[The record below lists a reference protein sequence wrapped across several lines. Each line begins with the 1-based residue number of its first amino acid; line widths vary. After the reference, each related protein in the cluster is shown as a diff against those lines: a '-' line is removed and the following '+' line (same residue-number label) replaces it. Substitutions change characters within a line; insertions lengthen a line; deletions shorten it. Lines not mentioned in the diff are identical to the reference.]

1 MRFLIFSMFMLVGA
15 GAAADECAYQEPR
28 NLDIDAA
35 GLHTLEAKLGSSD
48 LHAEGVAGLNKIEVR
63 ARACASEKDRLAGLT
78 VEQLRVGDTV
88 TVSTHQA
95 DQQYFSIVGSNYA
108 YIDLEIRMP
117 QSLALRVRSNS
128 GDSVLKNLSSLD
140 FSSHSGDL
148 IVDHVDGSV
157 IVDVHS
163 GDVKADGIGSL
174 DVQHSGSGDIQA
186 AHVRGDVHVG
196 RVGSGDLNF
205 TDVGKGVHVE
215 SVGSGDV
222 IVRGAGGTVQVDS
235 IGSGDVNASDVG
247 GDLIVK
253 SAGSGDVH
261 HSAVKGKVSIPK
273 DHDDDDDN
281 NDSDD

>member
-1 MRFLIFSMFMLVGA
+1 MRFLIFSTLMLVGA
-15 GAAADECAYQEPR
+15 GAFANECAYEEPR

-35 GLHTLEAKLGSSD
+35 GLHTLEAKLGSND
-48 LHAEGVAGLNKIEVR
+48 LRAEGVAGLNKIEVR
-63 ARACASEKDRLAGLT
+63 ARACASEQSRLAGLT
-78 VEQLRVGDTV
+78 LDQTRVGDTV
-88 TVSTHQA
+88 TLTTHQA
-95 DQQYFSIVGSNYA
+95 DQQNFSMFGSNYA
-108 YIDLEIRMP
+108 YIDVEVRMP

-128 GDSVLKNLSSLD
+128 GDSDLKNLSSLD

-148 IVDHVDGSV
+148 IVDHVDGAV
-157 IVDVHS
+157 VVDVHS

-186 AHVRGDVHVG
+186 ENVKGDVHVG
-196 RVGSGDLNF
+196 RVGSGDLTF
-205 TDVGKGVHVE
+205 TGVGKGVHVE

-222 IVRGAGGTVQVDS
+222 IVRNAGGTVLVDS

-261 HSAVKGKVSIPK
+261 HSGVKGKISVPK
-273 DHDDDDDN
+273 NDDDN
-281 NDSDD
+281 DNDDD

>member
-1 MRFLIFSMFMLVGA
+1 MRFLIFSTLMMSCA
-15 GAAADECAYQEPR
+15 GVLANECAFEEPR

-48 LHAEGVAGLNKIEVR
+48 LRAEGVAGLSKIEVR
-63 ARACASEKDRLAGLT
+63 ARACSSDKSRLSGLT
-78 VEQLRVGDTV
+78 VDQTRVGDTV
-88 TVSTHQA
+88 TVTTHQA
-95 DQQYFSIVGSNYA
+95 DEQTFNNMTHSNYA
-108 YIDLEIRMP
+108 YIDLVVRIP

-128 GDSVLKNLSSLD
+128 GDGDVKNLSSLD

-148 IVDHVDGSV
+148 IVNHVDGAV

-163 GDVKADGIGSL
+163 GDVKANGLGSL

-186 AHVRGDVHVG
+186 AEVKGDVHVG
-196 RVGSGDLNF
+196 RVGSGDLTF
-205 TDVGKGVHVE
+205 SGIGKGVHIE

-222 IVRGAGGTVQVDS
+222 IVRGAGGTVLVDS
-235 IGSGDVNASDVG
+235 IGSGDVNASDIG

-261 HSAVKGKVSIPK
+261 HSSVKGKVSVPK
-273 DHDDDDDN
+273 NHDDE
-281 NDSDD
+281 

>member
-1 MRFLIFSMFMLVGA
+1 MRFLIFSTLMLAGA
-15 GAAADECAYQEPR
+15 GAAANECAYEEPR

-48 LHAEGVAGLNKIEVR
+48 LRAEGVAGLNNIEVR
-63 ARACASEKDRLAGLT
+63 ARACASEKSRLAGLT
-78 VEQLRVGDTV
+78 LDQTRVGDTV
-88 TVSTHQA
+88 TLSTHHA
-95 DQQYFSIVGSNYA
+95 DQHHFSTFGSNYA
-108 YIDLEIRMP
+108 YIDLELRMP

-128 GDSVLKNLSSLD
+128 GDSDLKNLSSMD

-148 IVDHVDGSV
+148 IVHHVDGAV
-157 IVDVHS
+157 VVDVHS

-186 AHVRGDVHVG
+186 ENVKGEVHVG
-196 RVGSGDLNF
+196 RVGSGDLTF
-205 TDVGKGVHVE
+205 TGVGKGVHVE

-222 IVRGAGGTVQVDS
+222 IVRNAGGTVLVDS

-261 HSAVKGKVSIPK
+261 HSGVKGKVSIPK
-273 DHDDDDDN
+273 DHDDD
-281 NDSDD
+281 

>member
-1 MRFLIFSMFMLVGA
+1 MRLLIFSTLLLTCA
-15 GAAADECAYQEPR
+15 GAVANECAFEEAR

-48 LHAEGVAGLNKIEVR
+48 LRAEGVAGLNKIEVR
-63 ARACASEKDRLAGLT
+63 GRACASDKSKLAGLT
-78 VEQLRVGDTV
+78 VDQTRTGDTV
-88 TVSTHQA
+88 TLATHQA
-95 DQQYFSIVGSNYA
+95 DEQTYSMMHSNYA
-108 YIDLEIRMP
+108 YIDLVVRMP

-128 GDSVLKNLSSLD
+128 GDADLKNLSTLD

-148 IVDHVDGSV
+148 IVEHVDGAV

-163 GDVKADGIGSL
+163 GDVKANNLGSL

-186 AHVRGDVHVG
+186 AEVKGDVHVG
-196 RVGSGDLNF
+196 RVGSGDLTF
-205 TDVGKGVHVE
+205 SGIGKGVHVE

-222 IVRGAGGTVQVDS
+222 TVHGAGGTVLVDS
-235 IGSGDVNASDVG
+235 IGSGDVNASDIG

-261 HSAVKGKVSIPK
+261 HTSVKGKVSVPK
-273 DHDDDDDN
+273 NHDDD
-281 NDSDD
+281 

>member
-1 MRFLIFSMFMLVGA
+1 MRFLIFSTLMLVGA
-15 GAAADECAYQEPR
+15 GAFANECAYQEPR

-48 LHAEGVAGLNKIEVR
+48 LRAEGVAGLNKIEVR
-63 ARACASEKDRLAGLT
+63 ARACASEQGRLAALT
-78 VEQLRVGDTV
+78 LDQTRVGDTV
-88 TVSTHQA
+88 TLSTHQA
-95 DQQYFSIVGSNYA
+95 DQQNFSAFGSNYA
-108 YIDLEIRMP
+108 YIDLDVRMP

-128 GDSVLKNLSSLD
+128 GDSDLKNLSSLD

-148 IVDHVDGSV
+148 IVDRVDGAV
-157 IVDVHS
+157 VVDVHS

-186 AHVRGDVHVG
+186 ENVKGDVHVG
-196 RVGSGDLNF
+196 RVGSGDLTF
-205 TDVGKGVHVE
+205 TGVGKGVHVE
-215 SVGSGDV
+215 SVGSGDI
-222 IVRGAGGTVQVDS
+222 IVRNAGGTVLVDS

-261 HSAVKGKVSIPK
+261 HSGVKGKISVPK
-273 DHDDDDDN
+273 NDDDN
-281 NDSDD
+281 DDSD